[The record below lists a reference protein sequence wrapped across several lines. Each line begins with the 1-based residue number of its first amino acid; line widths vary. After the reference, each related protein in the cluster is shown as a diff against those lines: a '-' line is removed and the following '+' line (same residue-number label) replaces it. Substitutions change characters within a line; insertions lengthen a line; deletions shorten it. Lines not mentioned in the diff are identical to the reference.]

1 MRKRKRRSQI
11 KLKDDFCVD
20 DLVSGCQT
28 VCVGKE
34 LYTKSKSIMHDAD
47 FDLRKWVTNDPE
59 LRNYI
64 SLAMEVSKGNIP
76 VEVDDLTYFEAA
88 STNIDS
94 PAKTALCL
102 SWDTTSD
109 DFVLTI

>member
-1 MRKRKRRSQI
+1 M
-11 KLKDDFCVD
+11 KDDFYVD

-28 VCVGKE
+28 VSLGKE
-34 LYTKSKSIMHDAD
+34 IYTKSKSIMHDAS

-64 SLAMEVSKGNIP
+64 TSMEVSKGNIP
-76 VEVDDLTYFEAA
+76 VEVDLMYFEAA

-94 PAKTALCL
+94 PAKTVLGL

-109 DFVLTI
+109 DFVFQRQFSK